1 MWGWG
6 SSLQRYSSQILIHH
20 MWMRDQPVPVW
31 MDVVSL
37 ILYLSDFHS
46 ARFMMVLS
54 DVCSNFR
61 YNFDVIVQ
69 RGEPCLHMPPS

>member
-1 MWGWG
+1 MGLG
-6 SSLQRYSSQILIHH
+6 LFTPEIFLPNSYPPHVDEGPACS
-20 MWMRDQPVPVW
+20 VW